1 LQCLSERIAT
11 FISNPIFYL
20 VAIPAVLLSGIS
32 KGGFGS
38 AVGGFGVPLMA
49 LAISPP
55 QAAAILLPVLC
66 LMDLVGFRVYY
77 RKWDMDNLKVMVPG
91 ALIGII
97 VGTLTFGVFAESSIR
112 ILIGAIAVLF
122 TLNNWFGFARKQQ
135 QAGRSAVKGTFWSSV
150 SGFTSFVAHAG
161 GPPAMIYML
170 PQRLDKVTYVAT
182 ANLFFLI
189 INFVKLVPYA
199 WLGQLSSANLLT
211 SLMLS
216 PLAPAGVW
224 LGFWL
229 QKRINHEWFYRI
241 AQSCLFI
248 TGLQLIYQG
257 ISGLH

>member
-1 LQCLSERIAT
+1 MAPQTGSINTL
-11 FISNPIFYL
+11 ISDPIFYL
-20 VAIPAVLLSGIS
+20 VSIPAILLSGVS

-38 AVGGFGVPLMA
+38 AVGGLGVPLMA

-55 QAAAILLPVLC
+55 QAAAILLPILC

-77 RKWDMDNLKVMVPG
+77 KKWDMPNLKIMIPG
-91 ALIGII
+91 ALVGII
-97 VGTLTFGVFAESSIR
+97 IGALTFGVLNEGSIR
-112 ILIGAIAVLF
+112 ILIGIIAVLF
-122 TLNNWFGFARKQQ
+122 TLNNWFGFAKKQEP
-135 QAGRSAVKGTFWSSV
+135 AGRSAIKGTIWSSV

-161 GPPAMIYML
+161 GPPVMIYML
-170 PQRLDKVTYVAT
+170 PQRLDKVTFVAT

-189 INFVKLVPYA
+189 INFVKLMPYA

-224 LGFWL
+224 LGLWL
-229 QKRINHEWFYRI
+229 QKRINHDWFYKI
-241 AQSCLFI
+241 AQSCLFL

-257 ISGLH
+257 SRGLH